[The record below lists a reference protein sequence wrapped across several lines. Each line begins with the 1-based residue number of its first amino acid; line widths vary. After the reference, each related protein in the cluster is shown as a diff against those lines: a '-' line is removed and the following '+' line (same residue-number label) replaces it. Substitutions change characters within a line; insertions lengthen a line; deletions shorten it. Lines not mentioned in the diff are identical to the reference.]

1 VNAKKYLDQKNNTAF
16 LDEMFRVLWGFISD
30 KLQMPVSE
38 LNKENVTIKLAE
50 RNVSLETSMLFIDTL
65 DACELA
71 RFAPGIAASIEN
83 IYTKGI
89 EVISK
94 LEEEIR

>member
-1 VNAKKYLDQKNNTAF
+1 
-16 LDEMFRVLWGFISD
+16 
-30 KLQMPVSE
+30 
-38 LNKENVTIKLAE
+38 
-50 RNVSLETSMLFIDTL
+50 MLFIDTL